1 MISPIL
7 SSTSITGTNVTN
19 SKGEN
24 LGEIKDLMIDT
35 QNGTVNYAVLSY
47 GGFLGMGDKLFAV
60 PFEAFSVNETTETF
74 ILDVDKEV
82 LKSAPGFDKNDWPK
96 TSDTS
101 FWNGLYSHYGV
112 TRRPFIHESSLTH

>member
-1 MISPIL
+1 MNSPNL

-19 SKGEN
+19 VKGEN

-47 GGFLGMGDKLFAV
+47 GGFLGLGDKLFAV

-74 ILDVDKEV
+74 VLNVSQDV
-82 LKSAPGFDKNDWPK
+82 LKSAPGFDKDNWPK
-96 TSDTS
+96 TSDSS
-101 FWNGLYSHYGV
+101 FWNGLYDHYGV
-112 TRRPFIHESSLTH
+112 TRRPFVGKATLSH